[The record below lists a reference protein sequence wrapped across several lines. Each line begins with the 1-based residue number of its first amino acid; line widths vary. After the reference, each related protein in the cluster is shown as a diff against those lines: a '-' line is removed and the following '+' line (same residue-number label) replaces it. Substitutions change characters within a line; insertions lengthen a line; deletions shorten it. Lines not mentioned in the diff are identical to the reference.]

1 MNCQTCQFEIEE
13 VRATER
19 LSDSARLHL
28 STCAVCRAFHDERQ
42 ALKRLVGSLEAVT
55 APPDFDFRL
64 RARLAAAKEGGNH
77 RSSWHSFLASAPAIG
92 IAAAFAL
99 LVAAVVF
106 YNQTKKSATVE
117 TQDVAAVKSQ
127 TQRPE
132 QANAGSAPQLVST
145 APEIIGRGDENNV
158 VSPTIS
164 NKRGRSRGN
173 SNGKQSPV
181 RRESPQ
187 TTANDSP
194 IVSNEMALLPAPQI
208 LPGGGN
214 APFRAGV
221 NGVASLPV
229 RSASQPVRVF
239 VDERGGTKRT
249 LTLEPVVFGSQDL
262 TGGNRERVASSQG
275 IW

>member
-1 MNCQTCQFEIEE
+1 MSCQTCQFEIEE
-13 VRATER
+13 VRVRER
-19 LSDSARLHL
+19 LSEGARLHL
-28 STCAVCRAFHDERQ
+28 STCEVCRVFHDERQ
-42 ALKRLVGSLEAVT
+42 SLKRLVGSLEAVS

-64 RARLAAAKEGGNH
+64 RARLAAAKEDRPH
-77 RSSWHSFLASAPAIG
+77 HSSWRSFLASAPAIG

-106 YNQTKKSATVE
+106 YNQTKRSAPTENPALATVPAPV
-117 TQDVAAVKSQ
+117 QK
-127 TQRPE
+127 PGH
-132 QANAGSAPQLVST
+132 ANASSAPQPTIT
-145 APEIIGRGDENNV
+145 APAIVNHRDEDNGA
-158 VSPTIS
+158 SHIAS
-164 NKRGRSRGN
+164 IKRGRSRAN
-173 SNGKQSPV
+173 LNGKQAV
-181 RRESPQ
+181 RRQSPQ
-187 TTANDSP
+187 TSVNDAA
-194 IVSNEMALLPAPQI
+194 VFSNDMALLPAPQI
-208 LPGGGN
+208 LPGGGS